1 MKQVAQASI
10 QEPVHHSCSPEV
22 ERKAGKTTY
31 HIVVGSEEFLY
42 KSSKSSRQ
50 IKTPLFGLDLHG
62 CTREE
67 AMLQLNDSLPNW
79 INEAMK
85 EHPSTVR
92 VDIITGGGHQIL
104 HWIRENKQVA
114 NRFL

>member
-1 MKQVAQASI
+1 
-10 QEPVHHSCSPEV
+10 
-22 ERKAGKTTY
+22 
-31 HIVVGSEEFLY
+31 
-42 KSSKSSRQ
+42 
-50 IKTPLFGLDLHG
+50 
-62 CTREE
+62 
-67 AMLQLNDSLPNW
+67 MLQLNDSLPNW